1 MGVCPEYSLYFA
13 VLRIK
18 YIYMDMFKRMWVG
31 LCANAEL
38 SEFKEK
44 QWNPVSFSASF
55 FRDFNF

>member
-44 QWNPVSFSASF
+44 Q
-55 FRDFNF
+55 